1 MITKI
6 HTIFNMNLIKTLEE
20 IELIRESAQL
30 VSKTLGMLAS
40 EIKPGIN
47 TLYLDNLA
55 ESFIRDHNGVPGFLG
70 LYDFPNTLCIS
81 PNSQVV
87 HGIPNK
93 EIIKEGEILS
103 IDCGVLKNGYY
114 GDHAFTFTVGEV
126 DKEILELLET
136 TKQSLYVGIEQFK
149 AGNRV
154 GDVGYAIQNYN
165 ESKGYGVVRELVGH
179 GLGKEMHEKPEMP
192 NYGKRGSGKK
202 FKEGMVVA
210 IEPMI
215 NMGTPNYLISAALT
229 LIMAQRLARK
239 TCLDCRVIDENITP
253 KLLNSIGFLPEQSAR
268 AKIYKGTGCD
278 GCSGSGYKGR
288 MGIYEILE
296 IENELKAGILSNLQQ
311 TELNAIAKKNGFRTM
326 QDMGQDLLLSSDLSF
341 AEYER
346 VLQSN

>member
-6 HTIFNMNLIKTLEE
+6 HTIFNMSLIKTSEE

-55 ESFIRDHNGVPGFLG
+55 ESFIRDHKGVPGFLG

-114 GDHAFTFTVGEV
+114 GDHAFTFSVGEV
-126 DKEILELLET
+126 DKEILQLLET

-149 AGNRV
+149 VGNRV

-165 ESKGYGVVRELVGH
+165 ESKGYSVVRELVGH

-192 NYGKRGSGKK
+192 NYGKRGTGKK
-202 FKEGMVVA
+202 FQEGMVVA

-215 NMGTPNYLISAALT
+215 NMGTPNINQLNDGWTI
-229 LIMAQRLARK
+229 LAR
-239 TCLDCRVIDENITP
+239 ENKPNAHFGDNIAIVNGKP
-253 KLLNSIGFLPEQSAR
+253 KLWSTFDYRYDSL
-268 AKIYKGTGCD
+268 
-278 GCSGSGYKGR
+278 
-288 MGIYEILE
+288 GIKSDEEIPF
-296 IENELKAGILSNLQQ
+296 K
-311 TELNAIAKKNGFRTM
+311 
-326 QDMGQDLLLSSDLSF
+326 
-341 AEYER
+341 
-346 VLQSN
+346 

>member
-6 HTIFNMNLIKTLEE
+6 HTIFNMSLIKTSEE

-55 ESFIRDHNGVPGFLG
+55 ESFIRDHKGVPGFLG

-126 DKEILELLET
+126 DKEILQLLET

-149 AGNRV
+149 LGNRV

-215 NMGTPNYLISAALT
+215 NMGTPNINQLNDGWTILTRDNKPSAHF
-229 LIMAQRLARK
+229 
-239 TCLDCRVIDENITP
+239 EHNIAIVNGKP
-253 KLLNSIGFLPEQSAR
+253 KLLSTFDY
-268 AKIYKGTGCD
+268 IYD
-278 GCSGSGYKGR
+278 SL
-288 MGIYEILE
+288 GIKSDEEIPF
-296 IENELKAGILSNLQQ
+296 K
-311 TELNAIAKKNGFRTM
+311 
-326 QDMGQDLLLSSDLSF
+326 
-341 AEYER
+341 
-346 VLQSN
+346 